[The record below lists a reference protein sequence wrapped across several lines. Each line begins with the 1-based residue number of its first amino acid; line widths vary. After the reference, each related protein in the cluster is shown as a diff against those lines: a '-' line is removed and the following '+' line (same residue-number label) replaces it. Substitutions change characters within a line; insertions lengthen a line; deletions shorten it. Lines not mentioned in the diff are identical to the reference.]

1 MSDGVGTAAERLSL
15 SIQAGAPLPS
25 AQLSESKF
33 KGSGKR
39 RHLVLL
45 PLAHKIPWQPMYTR
59 VIGRRAAWGA
69 FHDDEHVIGD
79 EAAAVAKGVPHR
91 APYPAATL
99 EARDENMIEG
109 GSPLGRA
116 VGEAFRPM
124 RPGELPLSVIEAQ
137 VDDAQH

>member
-1 MSDGVGTAAERLSL
+1 
-15 SIQAGAPLPS
+15 
-25 AQLSESKF
+25 
-33 KGSGKR
+33 
-39 RHLVLL
+39 
-45 PLAHKIPWQPMYTR
+45 MYTR
-59 VIGRRAAWGA
+59 VIGRRAAWCA

-109 GSPLGRA
+109 GSSLGQA
-116 VGEAFRPM
+116 IGEAFRPV
-124 RPGELPLSVIEAQ
+124 RSGKLPGGVVETQ